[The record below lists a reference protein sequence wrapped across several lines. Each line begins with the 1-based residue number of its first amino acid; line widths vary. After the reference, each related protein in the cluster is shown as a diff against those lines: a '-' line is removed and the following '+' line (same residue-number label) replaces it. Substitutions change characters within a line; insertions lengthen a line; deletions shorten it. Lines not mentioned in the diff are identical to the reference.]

1 MNSEYLFEYANHF
14 ETVLAVAYEKGY
26 SLSALEKL
34 ISYSK
39 YFQYIESDKTSYPP
53 ITTDEQLIKG
63 IFPELKVNLATIN
76 SYNQCLWVA
85 EAYLRIQGVT
95 GLTFECIFL
104 YIPISKMYEYFPLY
118 HEMDFSHIVNEFK
131 RLFSLKSALEIL
143 LDKYGYSLQDISSR
157 IEIPYDTLHSL
168 KKRRRD
174 IKKLSV
180 ESVVKLAKVFNVR
193 VETIAEISIQE

>member
-1 MNSEYLFEYANHF
+1 
-14 ETVLAVAYEKGY
+14 
-26 SLSALEKL
+26 
-34 ISYSK
+34 
-39 YFQYIESDKTSYPP
+39 
-53 ITTDEQLIKG
+53 
-63 IFPELKVNLATIN
+63 
-76 SYNQCLWVA
+76 
-85 EAYLRIQGVT
+85 
-95 GLTFECIFL
+95 
-104 YIPISKMYEYFPLY
+104 MYEYFLLY

-193 VETIAEISIQE
+193 VETIAEISIQK